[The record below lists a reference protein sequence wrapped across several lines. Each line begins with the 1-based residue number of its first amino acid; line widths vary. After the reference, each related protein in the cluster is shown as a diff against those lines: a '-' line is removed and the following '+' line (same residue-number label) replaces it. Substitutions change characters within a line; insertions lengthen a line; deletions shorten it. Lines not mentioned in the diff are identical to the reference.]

1 MVLTVMAE
9 SKSLDVIV
17 GRNQRI
23 RDVCERLSEN
33 GYIPRLCEGRRLLVY
48 SVRRE
53 EYIASGRTF
62 GQEGIYNG
70 DILRIE

>member
-1 MVLTVMAE
+1 MVLTVMAD

-17 GRNQRI
+17 GRDQRI

-33 GYIPRLCEGRRLLVY
+33 GYIPRMCKGRRLLVY
-48 SVRRE
+48 SVRRK
-53 EYIASGRTF
+53 EYIAFGRTF
-62 GQEGIYNG
+62 IQEEIYNG